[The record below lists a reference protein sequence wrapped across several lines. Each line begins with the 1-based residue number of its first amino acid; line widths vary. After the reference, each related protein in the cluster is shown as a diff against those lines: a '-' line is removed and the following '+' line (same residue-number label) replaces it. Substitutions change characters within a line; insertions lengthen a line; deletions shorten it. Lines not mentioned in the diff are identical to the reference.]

1 MVVCFCR
8 YVHDMYNSLS
18 VFYWYTDNDVCT
30 YHSPN
35 RWLFSVVNSDKKF
48 LSHPFPLPA
57 QNKQNAIAS
66 YEQHNQLVR
75 DTIPASQ
82 LLEYNVRQGWEP
94 LCQFLEIPDVDCPSS
109 KDIPFPKSNSARAV
123 KWQSY
128 SAFIGPLILTVVI
141 LLSIF
146 TFAFRKIMGMP
157 VITWCLSLGRRSQ
170 KRVKR
175 S

>member
-1 MVVCFCR
+1 MCFYR
-8 YVHDMYNSLS
+8 YMICIIHHICCLYSNGILTML
-18 VFYWYTDNDVCT
+18 VCT
-30 YHSPN
+30 SRIH

-94 LCQFLEIPDVDCPSS
+94 LCQFLEIPDADCPSS
-109 KDIPFPKSNSARAV
+109 KGIPFPKSNSARAV

-157 VITWCLSLGRRSQ
+157 VITWCLSLGRRRQ